1 MRKFGRGSMSNQHL
15 SNLKYYSYMV
25 KNLRQ
30 VALLVL
36 VGLCVASC
44 GKHQQESKDLLL
56 STMDTTVNP
65 GDDFFMYANGLWIK
79 NNPIPAAYSR
89 WGIGNLINDEV
100 YDRLKLI
107 NENALKEGGS
117 KGSNTQ
123 KIGDFWYSG
132 MDTVS
137 IEKQKLNP
145 LKPDLDRIARI
156 KTPEEVMQQVAYLHT
171 LGIQP
176 LFTMYAT
183 QDQKNSEIIAL
194 YLEQGGIGLPDRDY
208 YFNTDKHTSDVR
220 KDYRNTYLVNMC
232 KFAGIRAG
240 EADKVYLLEESLAK
254 ASRKLEALRD
264 PYKNYNKMS
273 VAQLSKLTPGVS
285 WATLFPA
292 MKVKKVDSVIVG
304 QPEFLKRVSAL
315 LKSTPIDTWKAYLTL
330 GLLNEYA
337 GYLHKEVN
345 QESFRFYGTVLSG
358 AKEQRPRWKRV
369 LSAEEGAMGEVL
381 GQLFVKE
388 YFSASTKKRYEDMVD
403 NVKGAFGER
412 IKRLDWM
419 SGATKQKA
427 LSKLA
432 KVSKKVG
439 YPDRWKD
446 LSSLS
451 IDRGPY
457 VLNMKRAGEFW
468 YAYNIGK
475 LGKPVD
481 RSEWDMTPQ
490 TYNAYYNPSNNE
502 IVLPAA
508 IFAIPGWKDEDIDD
522 AIVYG
527 YAGASTIG
535 HEITHG
541 FDDQGSQYDEKG
553 NLVKWWTPE
562 DERKF
567 ADRTKR
573 IVEQFNEF
581 RVLDSLK
588 INGEATQGENIAD
601 LGGIVIAWDA
611 FVKTKQYKENKLING
626 LTPAQRF
633 FLGYSLGWLGHQ
645 RDEALAN
652 QIMTDVHSPANLR
665 VNGPFANVD
674 AFYSAFNIKQGS
686 KLYVPDSKRVRI
698 W

>member
-1 MRKFGRGSMSNQHL
+1 MQTKSFTKPLVILAAIGLIAVSCS
-15 SNLKYYSYMV
+15 
-25 KNLRQ
+25 KNK
-30 VALLVL
+30 
-36 VGLCVASC
+36 G
-44 GKHQQESKDLLL
+44 ESKDLLL

-89 WGIGNLINDEV
+89 WGIGNIINDEI
-100 YDRLKLI
+100 YERLRTI
-107 NENALKEGGS
+107 NENSLKEGGA

-137 IEKQKLNP
+137 IEKEKLNP
-145 LKPDLDRIARI
+145 LKADLNRIASM
-156 KTPEEVMQQVAYLHT
+156 KSSADVLAVVAYMHT

-183 QDQKNSEIIAL
+183 QDQKNSDMIAL

-208 YFNTDKHTSDVR
+208 FFNTDKHTTDVR
-220 KDYRNTYLVNMC
+220 KDYQNVFLVNMC
-232 KFAGIRAG
+232 KLSGLDTKQAG
-240 EADKVYLLEESLAK
+240 EVYKLEEGLAK

-273 VAQLSKLTPGVS
+273 IAQLNKLTPGIDWS
-285 WATLFPA
+285 KMLPA

-304 QPEFLKRVSAL
+304 QPEFLKQVATSIKSVS
-315 LKSTPIDTWKAYLTL
+315 IDTWKAYLTL
-330 GLLNEYA
+330 NLLNEYA
-337 GYLHKEVN
+337 SYLHKDIN
-345 QESFRFYGTVLSG
+345 KESFRFYGTVLSG

-369 LSAEEGAMGEVL
+369 LSAEEGAMGEIL

-388 YFSASTKKRYEDMVD
+388 YFPEHTKKRYEAMVE
-403 NVKGAFGER
+403 NVKTTFGER
-412 IKRLDWM
+412 VKKLDWM
-419 SGATKQKA
+419 SQPTKEKA
-427 LSKLA
+427 LAKLA
-432 KVSKKVG
+432 TVSQKVG
-439 YPDRWKD
+439 YPNKWKD
-446 LSSLS
+446 LSSLQV
-451 IDRGPY
+451 DRGPW

-468 YAYNIGK
+468 YAYNINK

-481 RSEWDMTPQ
+481 RTEWEMTPQ

-508 IFAIPGWKDEDIDD
+508 IFSIPGWNDDDIDD

-527 YAGASTIG
+527 YAAASTIG
-535 HEITHG
+535 HELTHG
-541 FDDQGSQYDEKG
+541 FDDQGCQYNEKG

-562 DERKF
+562 DEKKF
-567 ADRTKR
+567 AERTKK
-573 IVEQFNEF
+573 IVTQFNKF
-581 RVLDSLK
+581 VVLDSLHV
-588 INGEATQGENIAD
+588 NGEASQGENIAD

-611 FVKTKQYKENKLING
+611 FTKTKQYKEGKTING
-626 LTPAQRF
+626 LTPAQRY

-645 RDEALAN
+645 RNEALAN

-674 AFYSAFNIKQGS
+674 AFYKAFNVKPGN
-686 KLYVPDSKRVRI
+686 KMYVPEKDRI
-698 W
+698 KIW